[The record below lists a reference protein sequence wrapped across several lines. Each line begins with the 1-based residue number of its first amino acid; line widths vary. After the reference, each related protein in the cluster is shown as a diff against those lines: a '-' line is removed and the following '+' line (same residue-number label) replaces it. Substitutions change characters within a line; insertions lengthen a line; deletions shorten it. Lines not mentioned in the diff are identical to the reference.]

1 MSITKRH
8 SVKAA
13 KPQDQTLASKAQKL
27 TEAILADQTTE
38 LSKAIDDA
46 VMDSLV
52 YGSSMLRVDAVPK
65 QPGGYVWI
73 TDAKLTENEDM
84 YNIGPMTPRFT
95 REMLETH
102 HVFQLNRQQLRAAWL
117 VQFGHRWVNLNE
129 CESDTYLMSER
140 LQNFGEMEAYSLAFE
155 RLVRIA
161 E

>member
-1 MSITKRH
+1 MSIIK
-8 SVKAA
+8 SLLAKAA
-13 KPQDQTLASKAQKL
+13 KPQDQICASKVQGPTAV
-27 TEAILADQTTE
+27 TLADQTTE
-38 LSKAIDDA
+38 LSKSIDDA
-46 VMDSLV
+46 VMNSLV

-73 TDAKLTENEDM
+73 TDGNNPSLTRVN
-84 YNIGPMTPRFT
+84 PMTPRFT
-95 REMLETH
+95 RELLETH
-102 HVFQLNRQQLRAAWL
+102 PVFQLNREQLRAAWL

>member
-1 MSITKRH
+1 MSITKRL
-8 SVKAA
+8 SVKVA
-13 KPQDQTLASKAQKL
+13 KPQDQTSASKLQAL
-27 TEAILADQTTE
+27 TEAILADQTTA
-38 LSKAIDDA
+38 LSKSIDDA
-46 VMDSLV
+46 VMNSLV

-73 TDAKLTENEDM
+73 TDANNPSLTRVN
-84 YNIGPMTPRFT
+84 PMTPRFT
-95 REMLETH
+95 RELLETH
-102 HVFQLNRQQLRAAWL
+102 PVFQLNREQLRAAWL